1 MISSDRPLLD
11 PVTRCPFCGVSYDE
25 ERLRTLKKEGRREVL
40 HATCLQCSRAM
51 YYTIER
57 SEQNISC
64 FGLFTDCD
72 AQDALRFMSRK
83 RISLD
88 DVLSVHVALNNMQ
101 KS

>member
-1 MISSDRPLLD
+1 MIPSDRLLLD

-25 ERLRTLKKEGRREVL
+25 ERLRTLHKEGRREVL
-40 HATCLQCSRAM
+40 HATCLQCFRAM

-72 AQDALRFMSRK
+72 AQDALRFMTRK
-83 RISLD
+83 PISLD
-88 DVLSVHVALNNMQ
+88 DVLFVHLVLEKMT
-101 KS
+101 K